1 MTVEFFD
8 LSRINELFALLVHV
22 RQRLL
27 AWSRD
32 LRTGFGSA
40 IMIRG
45 CVCVCRSELYEVSTG
60 KHVQILKKM

>member
-1 MTVEFFD
+1 MNVKFLD
-8 LSRINELFALLVHV
+8 LSPNNELFASLVHV

-27 AWSRD
+27 AWSCD
-32 LRTGFGSA
+32 LRTGFGAA